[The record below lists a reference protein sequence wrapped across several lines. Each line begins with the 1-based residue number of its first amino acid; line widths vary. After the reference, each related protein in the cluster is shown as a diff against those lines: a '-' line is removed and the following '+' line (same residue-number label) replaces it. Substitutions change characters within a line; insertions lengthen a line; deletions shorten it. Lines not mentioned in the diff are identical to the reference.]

1 MERSVQPSHVPLPM
15 VRNLNVAAARTGA
28 ALPQDL
34 RLRRLVFGAPGIAQ
48 LLLADSRSDSFR
60 VWRWICWTVQRS
72 TQVPVVRRRFVTVW
86 LIRWVVHLRPLQGM
100 IRPDVSPRCQRR
112 PPLVRRKLSPYR
124 PAIHI
129 SDFSTA
135 TARRFC
141 QCGAHRHIAGER
153 KKGVPVVR
161 NNFGAGSSTKGV
173 SRWNR
178 ATGWPP
184 LRGTMT
190 SRCQSTRCRPTQEC
204 RPWSTRLSAY
214 ATLDVPTVSVS
225 AVLNQRGESAPDA

>member
-1 MERSVQPSHVPLPM
+1 M

-72 TQVPVVRRRFVTVW
+72 TRVPVVRRRFVTGW
-86 LIRWVVHLRPLQGM
+86 LIRWVIHLRPLQGM
-100 IRPDVSPRCQRR
+100 IRPDVSPRCQRS
-112 PPLVRRKLSPYR
+112 PPLVRRNYPHTAPRSTSPISPRLR
-124 PAIHI
+124 PAD
-129 SDFSTA
+129 SAS
-135 TARRFC
+135 
-141 QCGAHRHIAGER
+141 
-153 KKGVPVVR
+153 VVR
-161 NNFGAGSSTKGV
+161 IGTSPVRGRKEWLWCNNFGAGSSTKGV

-178 ATGWPP
+178 ATGWPR
-184 LRGTMT
+184 RGMMT

-204 RPWSTRLSAY
+204 RTWSTR
-214 ATLDVPTVSVS
+214 
-225 AVLNQRGESAPDA
+225 SAPWSLPPEQQSQKLQASYGSRPTCRC

>member
-1 MERSVQPSHVPLPM
+1 M

-135 TARRFC
+135 TARRFR

-153 KKGVPVVR
+153 KKGVAVVQQLRRWFVDQGGEPVESGDRLAAARDDDVEMSVDEMPSD
-161 NNFGAGSSTKGV
+161 AGMSNV
-173 SRWNR
+173 EY
-178 ATGWPP
+178 AV
-184 LRGTMT
+184 GTVV
-190 SRCQSTRCRPTQEC
+190 
-204 RPWSTRLSAY
+204 A
-214 ATLDVPTVSVS
+214 A
-225 AVLNQRGESAPDA
+225 A